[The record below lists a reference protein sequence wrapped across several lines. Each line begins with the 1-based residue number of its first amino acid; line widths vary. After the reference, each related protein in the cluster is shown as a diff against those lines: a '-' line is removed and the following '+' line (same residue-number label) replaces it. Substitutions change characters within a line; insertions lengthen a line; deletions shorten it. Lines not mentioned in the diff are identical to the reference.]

1 MAKTQ
6 DDLMAAFAGESQAN
20 RKYTAFA
27 EAAEKDGYKGVAKL
41 FRAAAEAE
49 TIHALA
55 EFRIAGHVGDIKAN
69 LKAAIDGETYEYT
82 KMYPDFEADAKT
94 EGQSEAERAFTRAKE
109 AEKVHAELYQA
120 ALDDVSKGINEESD
134 YYLCPICG
142 YIEKCKAPESCPI
155 CKAKGSVFKKF

>member
-27 EAAEKDGYKGVAKL
+27 EAAETDGYKGVAKL

-49 TIHALA
+49 TLHALA

-82 KMYPDFEADAKT
+82 KMYPDFAADAKA
-94 EGQSEAERAFTRAKE
+94 EGQSGAEKAFTLAKE

-120 ALDDVSKGINEESD
+120 ALDDVNKGINEDSD
-134 YYLCPICG
+134 YYLCPVCG
-142 YIEKCKAPESCPI
+142 YIEKGKAPENCPI
-155 CKAKGSVFKKF
+155 CKARGSAFKKF